1 MRNYLESNLES
12 VILVLLML
20 GVGLQR
26 LPWAV
31 ANSIYGISV
40 ALFLFWCFV
49 KRHTLKE
56 LLKSNLWII
65 KAYSLFLMCFFP
77 AVLLSDSIGGSA
89 NSFWKMFIVRSLP
102 FLMVMLLT
110 KNERIIEV
118 LLACLMLIESVD
130 AAVALYQAF
139 STKVYTAAGFGSHYL
154 HLAGHLACFIPV
166 VLVISLDECFSSK
179 LRAFAGV
186 VCLILIACA
195 FAGSKSRALWLIML
209 TILPLILFHYR
220 NKVFQYKSCFMVVF
234 VSLILAGGFFLSSER
249 NLQRLMSA
257 TNTTTNGSNIERLYM
272 WRAATNIILDYPV
285 CGVGLGNYD
294 RIYNNSYELAAIP
307 TKGYHHPHNSYLFLG
322 AEAGLLGLLAII
334 VSTLAILYTSFVQ
347 WYKSG
352 CVYYYLI
359 GVSWLGFSIF
369 GMIEPIVS
377 FRAHVMLMM
386 FLSGLFYVG
395 IKLKK
400 QEKELG
406 HE

>member
-130 AAVALYQAF
+130 AAVAVYHAF
-139 STKVYTAAGFGSHYL
+139 ST
-154 HLAGHLACFIPV
+154 
-166 VLVISLDECFSSK
+166 
-179 LRAFAGV
+179 
-186 VCLILIACA
+186 
-195 FAGSKSRALWLIML
+195 
-209 TILPLILFHYR
+209 
-220 NKVFQYKSCFMVVF
+220 
-234 VSLILAGGFFLSSER
+234 
-249 NLQRLMSA
+249 
-257 TNTTTNGSNIERLYM
+257 
-272 WRAATNIILDYPV
+272 
-285 CGVGLGNYD
+285 
-294 RIYNNSYELAAIP
+294 
-307 TKGYHHPHNSYLFLG
+307 
-322 AEAGLLGLLAII
+322 
-334 VSTLAILYTSFVQ
+334 
-347 WYKSG
+347 
-352 CVYYYLI
+352 
-359 GVSWLGFSIF
+359 
-369 GMIEPIVS
+369 
-377 FRAHVMLMM
+377 
-386 FLSGLFYVG
+386 
-395 IKLKK
+395 
-400 QEKELG
+400 
-406 HE
+406 